1 MEESDQSSVIYQVAY
16 ATKSGAKCKIAHCT
30 LPVMTKGELRIGTS
44 GSARS
49 WFHVDCFFK
58 RSTEAKVTAIKMGL
72 IGRENIRE
80 DDLKRIDELSQTFL
94 DAHSKKRKVKDVD
107 DIMDDGRWP
116 KRLKYDYLNT
126 IEPPSLSNDNILEI
140 FSYFNNVASILRALS
155 LVNKQ
160 FNLVARSLMYKY
172 GIYLDNRT
180 IWNMDYEMTKF
191 AQNFKALKIFR
202 SHWWSKYGEPEPK
215 NSEKNYYLNQLTK
228 LSNLT
233 SLAMEAY
240 DDRIEKVEVAASL
253 TQLTALS
260 LGYTDTTEEILVHLT
275 SLKSLQS
282 LEFRKYNT
290 SPMTPLVG
298 LDSFAAQIKRLTITY
313 GCVNLRIFTNL
324 ETLELPLTEKQVVP
338 GLQEMLESL
347 PKLTSLLTRAFAGD
361 MSKLT
366 ALKNLSLQS
375 ETKEERNIDITNFPP
390 NLEHFSCI
398 SEMIK
403 CDFPTSIKSVYI
415 GRIVPKFQS
424 NIIEINKKQFASM
437 TAAVGKLRCPVTL
450 YFMDFDLIHKKPFA
464 VAATNPNLT
473 IIVKEDR
480 YSEQILAKFVK
491 FSEGPLPAIV
501 FISFCGWKRAV
512 RKKKF
517 GKVLEEMSQK
527 IQVFAEYPDNEK
539 IIRPNVYNYDPYG
552 F

>member
-1 MEESDQSSVIYQVAY
+1 
-16 ATKSGAKCKIAHCT
+16 
-30 LPVMTKGELRIGTS
+30 
-44 GSARS
+44 
-49 WFHVDCFFK
+49 
-58 RSTEAKVTAIKMGL
+58 MGL

-80 DDLKRIDELSQTFL
+80 DDLKRIDEWSQTFL

-107 DIMDDGRWP
+107 DMDDGRWP

-202 SHWWSKYGEPEPK
+202 SHGWPKYGEPEPK

-260 LGYTDTTEEILVHLT
+260 LGYTDTTEEILAHLT

-313 GCVNLRIFTNL
+313 GCVNL
-324 ETLELPLTEKQVVP
+324 
-338 GLQEMLESL
+338 S
-347 PKLTSLLTRAFAGD
+347 A
-361 MSKLT
+361 
-366 ALKNLSLQS
+366 
-375 ETKEERNIDITNFPP
+375 
-390 NLEHFSCI
+390 
-398 SEMIK
+398 
-403 CDFPTSIKSVYI
+403 
-415 GRIVPKFQS
+415 
-424 NIIEINKKQFASM
+424 
-437 TAAVGKLRCPVTL
+437 
-450 YFMDFDLIHKKPFA
+450 
-464 VAATNPNLT
+464 
-473 IIVKEDR
+473 
-480 YSEQILAKFVK
+480 
-491 FSEGPLPAIV
+491 
-501 FISFCGWKRAV
+501 
-512 RKKKF
+512 
-517 GKVLEEMSQK
+517 
-527 IQVFAEYPDNEK
+527 
-539 IIRPNVYNYDPYG
+539 
-552 F
+552 